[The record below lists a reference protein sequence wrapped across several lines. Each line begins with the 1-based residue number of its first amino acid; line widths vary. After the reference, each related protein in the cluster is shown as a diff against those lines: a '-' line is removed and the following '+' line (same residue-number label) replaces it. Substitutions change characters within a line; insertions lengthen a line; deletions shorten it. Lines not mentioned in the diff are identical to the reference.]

1 MPERR
6 AQSEAGA
13 ARRPQS
19 EAGTITDVRGETPA
33 RGVSTFWRAARF
45 PLLAK
50 CGVFI
55 NVETP
60 LAGVSPGRRVCL
72 RHAYGRQTGASGVR
86 APHGNVET
94 PLAGVLYTGVKP
106 GRHACPRHAYG
117 RLTGSSG
124 VRAPHDNVETPL
136 AGVLYTGVMPGR
148 RVCARLAC
156 LRHAYGRQTGASC
169 VRASSRR
176 APWIPARL

>member
-60 LAGVSPGRRVCL
+60 LAGVLPGASDPGRRVCM
-72 RHAYGRQTGASGVR
+72 RHAYGRQTRGLSRARVSRQCRDAPCGRLVRGVMC
-86 APHGNVET
+86 AC
-94 PLAGVLYTGVKP
+94 VKP
-106 GRHACPRHAYG
+106 ARALDPGPSLNMAYPG
-117 RLTGSSG
+117 L
-124 VRAPHDNVETPL
+124 VLPEFVYVYVE
-136 AGVLYTGVMPGR
+136 R
-148 RVCARLAC
+148 RR
-156 LRHAYGRQTGASC
+156 
-169 VRASSRR
+169 
-176 APWIPARL
+176 

>member
-1 MPERR
+1 MPVRRAQSEAGAERR

-13 ARRPQS
+13 ERRAQSEAGAERRAQS

-60 LAGVSPGRRVCL
+60 LAGVRP
-72 RHAYGRQTGASGVR
+72 GASD
-86 APHGNVET
+86 
-94 PLAGVLYTGVKP
+94 P
-106 GRHACPRHAYG
+106 G
-117 RLTGSSG
+117 
-124 VRAPHDNVETPL
+124 
-136 AGVLYTGVMPGR
+136 
-148 RVCARLAC
+148 
-156 LRHAYGRQTGASC
+156 RHAYGRQTGASC
-169 VRASSRR
+169 IRASDRGVR
-176 APWIPARL
+176 PGRHACARLARGVMHAGVRPGASCIRASDPGRHAYGRQTRGVMHTASDPGPLACAPLTAM